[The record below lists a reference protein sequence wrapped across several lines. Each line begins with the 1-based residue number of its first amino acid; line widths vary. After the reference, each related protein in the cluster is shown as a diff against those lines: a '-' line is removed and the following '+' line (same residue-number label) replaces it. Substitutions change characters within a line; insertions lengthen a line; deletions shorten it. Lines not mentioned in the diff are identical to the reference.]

1 MASQHNGLATGL
13 SSVEAAQ
20 RLRSAGPN
28 ELPVK
33 NEHGRLRLFLQLARE
48 PVVLLLFAAGAIY
61 LLIGDLHEA
70 LLLLAFVVLVM
81 LIVLSRQRKTEHVLA
96 ALQALSSPRAL
107 ALRDGVAQRIPGGEV
122 VVGDVLILEEG
133 DRIAADGTVF
143 DAHDLMVDESLLTGE
158 SVAVSKQAGGA
169 VFSGAMVTQGS
180 GMMLVTATG
189 TATAFGKIGSSV
201 RSVESGKSPLQS
213 EIALLIRRFAFFGLL
228 LSLLVT
234 GLFGWLRHDWT
245 GGLLAG
251 ITLAM
256 SILPEEF
263 SVILVV
269 FMALGA
275 WRIAKSNVL
284 TRHAPVIETLGAATV
299 LCVDKTGALT
309 QNRMTVVRVVADDES
324 FTIDHNSAGRALT
337 PAARDVIAAATLAS
351 EIKPFDPMEQ
361 AFQRCAD
368 AIFPQWQI
376 QHRDWQLVHE
386 YAKSPTV
393 LAVTHCW
400 QVQGSQHAVVAA
412 KGAPE
417 TMIRLCRLEPEHAAL
432 QMEQVKQLAAQGLRV
447 LAVARSTHQGEWPLL
462 PDGFAFTWLGLVG
475 LADPL
480 RPGAA
485 AAVAQC
491 RRAGLRVVMITGDY
505 PVTAQAIA
513 QEAGLDASRILSGAQ
528 IDAATDVQLQKM
540 VAEVQV
546 FARTLPHQKLRLV
559 QAFKAHRDIVAMT
572 GDGVNDAPA
581 LKAAHIGISM
591 GQRGS
596 DVAREASS
604 LVLLNDDFSALVEA
618 VRLGRRIVDNL
629 RKALRYVIG
638 VHVPIAGVALLPLLT
653 GAPLILTPAVVM
665 FLEMI
670 INPASSIV
678 FESEHGEHDLM
689 QRPPG
694 KPGAPLFDARNI
706 SYALL
711 QGLGLFLACG
721 AVFFTGMQN
730 SWPQGQLRA
739 AVFVTMV
746 TGNMA
751 MIVVSRS
758 DRVHLFTLL
767 GRPNRAQWALLAG
780 TVLALT
786 LVLGV
791 PWLAHAF
798 LFESLSGSQLAIAL
812 GMAALALCWLEL
824 VKALLR
830 QRVQS

>member
-1 MASQHNGLATGL
+1 MASQHNGMATGL
-13 SSVEAAQ
+13 SSVDAAQ
-20 RLRSAGPN
+20 RLQNAGPN
-28 ELPVK
+28 ELPAT
-33 NEHGRLRLFLQLARE
+33 NDHSLLRLFLQMASE
-48 PVVLLLFAAGAIY
+48 PVFLLLFAAGAIY
-61 LLIGDLHEA
+61 LVIGDVHEA

-81 LIVLSRQRKTEHVLA
+81 LIVLSRQRKTEQVLA
-96 ALQALSSPRAL
+96 ALQALASPRAL
-107 ALRDGVAQRIPGGEV
+107 ALRDGIAQRIPGRDV

-133 DRIAADGTVF
+133 DRIAADGTLLDV
-143 DAHDLMVDESLLTGE
+143 HDLMVDESLLTGE
-158 SVAVSKQAGGA
+158 SVAVDKQVGA
-169 VFSGAMVTQGS
+169 TIFSGAMITQGN

-189 TATAFGKIGSSV
+189 AATAFGKIGSDV
-201 RSVESGKSPLQS
+201 RLVESGKSPLQS

-234 GLFGWLRHDWT
+234 GLFGWLRNDWT

-299 LCVDKTGALT
+299 LCVDKTGTLT
-309 QNRMTVVRVVADDES
+309 QNRMSVVRIVADGETFILGQNPAETTLS
-324 FTIDHNSAGRALT
+324 

-351 EIKPFDPMEQ
+351 ETKPFDPMEQ
-361 AFQRCAD
+361 AFQRCSEAV
-368 AIFPQWQI
+368 FPQWQSRH
-376 QHRDWQLVHE
+376 QGWQLVHE
-386 YAKSPTV
+386 YAKSTTI

-400 QVQGSQHAVVAA
+400 QVPGSELAEVAA

-417 TMIRLCRLEPEHAAL
+417 TMIRLCRLEPDQAAL
-432 QMEQVKQLAAQGLRV
+432 QMEQVKLLAAQGLRV
-447 LAVARSTHQGEWPLL
+447 LAVARGSHQGAWPAQ
-462 PDGFAFTWLGLVG
+462 PDGFTFTWLGLVG

-513 QEAGLDASRILSGAQ
+513 QEAGLDARRILTGAQ
-528 IDAATDVQLQKM
+528 VDAATDVQLQKM
-540 VAEVQV
+540 VAEVQI

-653 GAPLILTPAVVM
+653 GTPLILTPAVVM

-678 FESEHGEHDLM
+678 FESEHGEQDLM
-689 QRPPG
+689 QRPPS
-694 KPGAPLFDARNI
+694 KPGTPLFDAHNI
-706 SYALL
+706 TYALL
-711 QGLGLFLACG
+711 QGLGLFIACG
-721 AVFFTGMQN
+721 AVYFIGMQHD
-730 SWPQGQLRA
+730 WPQGQLRA

-758 DRVHLFTLL
+758 DRAHLFALL
-767 GRPNRAQWALLAG
+767 RRPNRAQWALLAG

-798 LFESLSGSQLAIAL
+798 LFELLNGSQLTIAL

-824 VKALLR
+824 VKAVLR

>member
-1 MASQHNGLATGL
+1 MAGQHNGLPNGL

-20 RLRSAGPN
+20 RLQDAGPN
-28 ELPVK
+28 ELPAT
-33 NEHGRLRLFLQLARE
+33 NQHSLLRLFLQIARE
-48 PVVLLLFAAGAIY
+48 PVFLLLFAAGAIY
-61 LLIGDLHEA
+61 LVIGDVHEA

-81 LIVLSRQRKTEHVLA
+81 FIVLSRQRKTEQVLA
-96 ALQALSSPRAL
+96 ALQALASPRAL
-107 ALRDGVAQRIPGGEV
+107 ALRDGIAHRIPGREV

-133 DRIAADGTVF
+133 DRIAADGTLL
-143 DAHDLMVDESLLTGE
+143 DAHDLMLDESLLTGE
-158 SVAVSKQAGGA
+158 SVAVDKQVGA
-169 VFSGAMVTQGS
+169 TVFSGAMVTQGN
-180 GMMLVTATG
+180 GMMEVTATG
-189 TATAFGKIGSSV
+189 AATAFGKIGSDV
-201 RSVESGKSPLQS
+201 RMVESGKSPLQS
-213 EIALLIRRFAFFGLL
+213 EIAHLIRRFAFFGLL

-234 GLFGWLRHDWT
+234 ALFGWLRNDWT

-284 TRHAPVIETLGAATV
+284 TRHPPVIETLGAATV
-299 LCVDKTGALT
+299 LCVDKTGTLT
-309 QNRMTVVRVVADDES
+309 QNRMTVVRVVADGES
-324 FTIDHNSAGRALT
+324 FNFDQNLAGLVLT
-337 PAARDVIAAATLAS
+337 PAARDVIATATLAS

-361 AFQRCAD
+361 AFQRCSEAT
-368 AIFPQWQI
+368 FPQWQS
-376 QHRDWQLVHE
+376 QHQGWQLVHE
-386 YAKSPTV
+386 YAKSPAV

-400 QVQGSQHAVVAA
+400 QVPGSEQAVVAA

-417 TMIRLCRLEPEHAAL
+417 TMIRLCRLEPDQAAL

-447 LAVARSTHQGEWPLL
+447 LAVARGSHQGAWPAQA
-462 PDGFAFTWLGLVG
+462 DGFAFTWLGLVG

-485 AAVAQC
+485 EAVAQC

-513 QEAGLDASRILSGAQ
+513 QEAGLDANRILTGMQ
-528 IDAATDVQLQKM
+528 VDAATDVQLQKM

-604 LVLLNDDFSALVEA
+604 LVLLNDDFGALVQA

-638 VHVPIAGVALLPLLT
+638 VHVPITGVAIMPLLT
-653 GAPLILTPAVVM
+653 GSPLILTPAVVM

-678 FESEHGEHDLM
+678 FESEHSEHDLM
-689 QRPPG
+689 QRPPS
-694 KPGAPLFDARNI
+694 KPGAPLFDSHNI
-706 SYALL
+706 IYALL
-711 QGLGLFLACG
+711 QGLGLFSACV
-721 AVFFTGMQN
+721 AVYFIGMQHE
-730 SWPQGQLRA
+730 WPQGQLRA
-739 AVFVTMV
+739 AVFVAMV

-767 GRPNRAQWALLAG
+767 RRSNRAQWALLAG
-780 TVLALT
+780 TVLALA

-798 LFESLSGSQLAIAL
+798 MFDALNWSQLAITL
-812 GMAALALCWLEL
+812 GMVALALCWLEL

-830 QRVQS
+830 QRV

>member
-1 MASQHNGLATGL
+1 MASQHNVMATGL
-13 SSVEAAQ
+13 SSVEAAR
-20 RLRSAGPN
+20 RLNNAGPN
-28 ELPVK
+28 ELPAT
-33 NEHGRLRLFLQLARE
+33 NEHSLLRLFLQMARE
-48 PVVLLLFAAGAIY
+48 PVFLLLFAAGAIY
-61 LLIGDLHEA
+61 LLIGDVHEA

-81 LIVLSRQRKTEHVLA
+81 LIVLSRQRKTEQVLA
-96 ALQALSSPRAL
+96 ALQALASPRAL
-107 ALRDGVAQRIPGGEV
+107 ALRDGIALRIPGRDV

-133 DRIAADGTVF
+133 DRIAADGTLL

-158 SVAVSKQAGGA
+158 SVAVSKQTGGA
-169 VFSGAMVTQGS
+169 VFSGAMVTQG
-180 GMMLVTATG
+180 GGLLQVTATG
-189 TATAFGKIGSSV
+189 VATAFGKIGSSV
-201 RSVESGKSPLQS
+201 RLVESGKSPLQS
-213 EIALLIRRFAFFGLL
+213 EIAQLIRRFAFFGLL

-299 LCVDKTGALT
+299 LCVDKTGTLT
-309 QNRMTVVRVVADDES
+309 QNRMTVVRVVAGGET
-324 FTIDHNSAGRALT
+324 FTIDPNLSALA
-337 PAARDVIAAATLAS
+337 PAACDVIATAALAS

-368 AIFPQWQI
+368 ALCPHWLG
-376 QHRDWQLVHE
+376 QHQDWQLVHE
-386 YAKSPTV
+386 YAMSPTV
-393 LAVTHCW
+393 MAITHCW
-400 QVQGSQHAVVAA
+400 QVPGSEQAVVAA

-417 TMIRLCRLEPEHAAL
+417 TMIRLCRLDPDQAAL
-432 QMEQVKQLAAQGLRV
+432 QMEQVKQLATQGLRV
-447 LAVARSTHQGEWPLL
+447 LAVARSSHQGAWPAQ

-513 QEAGLDASRILSGAQ
+513 QDAGLDASRILTGAQ
-528 IDAATDVQLQKM
+528 VDAATDAQLQKM

-618 VRLGRRIVDNL
+618 VRLGRRIIDNL

-653 GAPLILTPAVVM
+653 GTPLILTPAVVM

-678 FESEHGEHDLM
+678 FESEHGEQDLM
-689 QRPPG
+689 LRPPS
-694 KPGAPLFDARNI
+694 KPGAPLFDAHHIR
-706 SYALL
+706 YALL
-711 QGLGLFLACG
+711 QGLGLFIACG
-721 AVFFTGMQN
+721 AVFFIGMQQE
-730 SWPQGQLRA
+730 WPQGQLRA

-767 GRPNRAQWALLAG
+767 GRPNRAQWALFAG
-780 TVLALT
+780 TVLALM

-791 PWLAHAF
+791 PWLADAF

-830 QRVQS
+830 QRAQD